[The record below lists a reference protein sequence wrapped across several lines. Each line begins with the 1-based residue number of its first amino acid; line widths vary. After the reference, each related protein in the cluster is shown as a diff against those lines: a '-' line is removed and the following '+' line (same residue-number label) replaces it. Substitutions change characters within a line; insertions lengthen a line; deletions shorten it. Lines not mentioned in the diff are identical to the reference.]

1 MLFLVLGLIGFL
13 SISAMGFELKK
24 RNQPPPMDA
33 GLFLR
38 FALLPGERH
47 GTVWAAADLSGE
59 PMIATIT
66 STHAFALNFSVV
78 QAPPVRQRPEGCMVA
93 IGSAPMITPGAAE
106 PMVQVS
112 LSRPGQP
119 PVSFW
124 IAQSGAKA
132 LAAWAKPSS

>member
-1 MLFLVLGLIGFL
+1 MLFLAFGLIGVL
-13 SISAMGFELKK
+13 SISAMGFELRK
-24 RNQPPPMDA
+24 RKVPPPIDA

-66 STHAFALNFSVV
+66 TTNVFALNFSVV
-78 QAPPVRQRPEGCMVA
+78 QAPPVRLRPEGCVA
-93 IGSAPMITPGAAE
+93 AFGTPQMITPAATE

-112 LSRPGQP
+112 LSHAGQP
-119 PVSFW
+119 PMSFW
-124 IAQSGAKA
+124 IAHSGAKA
-132 LAAWAKPSS
+132 LANWAKPSS

>member
-1 MLFLVLGLIGFL
+1 MLFLAFGLIGVL
-13 SISAMGFELKK
+13 SISAMGFELRK
-24 RNQPPPMDA
+24 RKVPPPMDA

-66 STHAFALNFSVV
+66 TTNVFALNFSVV
-78 QAPPVRQRPEGCMVA
+78 QAPPVRLRPEGCVA
-93 IGSAPMITPGAAE
+93 AFGTPQMITPAATE

-112 LSRPGQP
+112 LSHAGQP
-119 PVSFW
+119 LMSFW
-124 IAQSGAKA
+124 IAHSGAKA
-132 LAAWAKPSS
+132 LANWAKPSS